1 MLESSH
7 DIIRS
12 RMSHTIRNKQNL
24 ILRSKRIRGQFEA
37 LERALDEGRDCSE
50 VLHLIS
56 AVRGAVSSLMAELL
70 EGHIRYHVLDSKRRP
85 SAEQT
90 LAADEVID
98 MVKSY
103 LR

>member
-1 MLESSH
+1 MLQSAH

-50 VLHLIS
+50 VLQLIS
-56 AVRGAVSSLMAELL
+56 AVRGAVNSLMAELL
-70 EGHIRYHVLDSKRRP
+70 EGHIRHHVLDPKRRP
-85 SAEQT
+85 SSEQT

-98 MVKSY
+98 MVKAY